1 MTTKLRSIRSPR
13 AWVSRVLWT
22 VVPSFFAALPILIA
36 LFGGDEL
43 RASRWD
49 WPAIAV
55 WAVLL
60 LAAEALP
67 VPLPRGGSM
76 TIASILDIAAF
87 LLFGPWIAAALDL
100 VTTIPAQM
108 IILRNGAGT
117 AALSAGLYAST
128 TIVAG
133 ATYLA
138 AGGALGAPRFPQ
150 DLLPVLLAGSLYY
163 ALNTG
168 WVSLVLGSKI
178 REPALTIWR
187 HHFKDGL
194 AQHALSIGYGLLF
207 AVVCMATGIPGVL
220 LLVLPV
226 LFARY
231 ALRLYADLRQDHVSF
246 VRALS
251 LALDAVDPYTHEHSV
266 RVAEYSVRVAR
277 RMGLPE
283 SEVETVRYA
292 ALVHDIGKIAQRPD
306 VIRKPD
312 MLDEEERRLM
322 MRHPEAGARIIGQV
336 RALGDA
342 ARMVRT
348 HHWRP
353 DGRGYPP
360 GLTEADVPVGA
371 RVIHVC
377 DAFDAMVSDRP
388 YRKGLP
394 VARAL
399 GELKR
404 HAGTQFDADIVAVLV
419 ELYGEGRLE
428 LDKDAEPAEPS
439 EHSAGAA
446 DLEAL
451 AGTEFR

>member
-1 MTTKLRSIRSPR
+1 MARRLPGAFTLQPRHDTRKGARLSAMTTKGHTTRTPR
-13 AWVSRVLWT
+13 AWASRVLWT

-36 LFGGDEL
+36 LFGGAEL

-60 LAAEALP
+60 FAAEALP

-76 TIASILDIAAF
+76 TIASILDIAAI

-108 IILRNGAGT
+108 LILRNRTGT

-133 ATYLA
+133 AAYLA
-138 AGGALGAPRFPQ
+138 AGGALGAPRVPQ
-150 DLLPVLLAGSLYY
+150 DILPLLLAGSLYY

-168 WVSLVLGSKI
+168 WVSLVLGSQI
-178 REPALTIWR
+178 REPAITIWR
-187 HHFKDGL
+187 QQFQDGL
-194 AQHALSIGYGLLF
+194 AQYALSIGYGLLF
-207 AVVCMATGIPGVL
+207 AVVGMSAGLPGVL
-220 LLVLPV
+220 LLVLPL

-283 SEVETVRYA
+283 SEVETIRYA

-312 MLDEEERRLM
+312 TLDEEERRLM

-342 ARMVRT
+342 AKMVRT

-377 DAFDAMVSDRP
+377 DAFD
-388 YRKGLP
+388 
-394 VARAL
+394 
-399 GELKR
+399 
-404 HAGTQFDADIVAVLV
+404 
-419 ELYGEGRLE
+419 
-428 LDKDAEPAEPS
+428 
-439 EHSAGAA
+439 
-446 DLEAL
+446 
-451 AGTEFR
+451 

>member
-1 MTTKLRSIRSPR
+1 MKEHTTRTPR
-13 AWVSRVLWT
+13 AWASRVLWT

-36 LFGGDEL
+36 LFGGAEL

-60 LAAEALP
+60 FAAEALP

-76 TIASILDIAAF
+76 TIASILDIAAL

-108 IILRNGAGT
+108 LILRNRTGT

-133 ATYLA
+133 AAYLA

-150 DLLPVLLAGSLYY
+150 DILPLLLAGSLYY

-168 WVSLVLGSKI
+168 WVSLVLGSQI
-178 REPALTIWR
+178 REPAITIWR
-187 HHFKDGL
+187 QQFQDGL
-194 AQHALSIGYGLLF
+194 AQYALSIGYGLLF
-207 AVVCMATGIPGVL
+207 AVVGMSAGLPGVL
-220 LLVLPV
+220 LLVLPL

-312 MLDEEERRLM
+312 TLDEEERRLM

-342 ARMVRT
+342 AKMVRT

-394 VARAL
+394 VQRAL
-399 GELKR
+399 GELTR
-404 HAGTQFDADIVAVLV
+404 HAGTQFDTEIVAALV
-419 ELYGEGRLE
+419 ALHDEGRLMTE
-428 LDKDAEPAEPS
+428 PGAPRGEPASMDTP
-439 EHSAGAA
+439 
-446 DLEAL
+446 DRLEAF
-451 AGTEFR
+451 AGEIR